1 MRHMRIDQVI
11 AAALCF
17 SFAVASVA
25 EAQTRLPRKTPAER
39 QVDDINRNL
48 QQEQRVRGIEQQIQ
62 TDNNQIRQNIDRQ
75 RMFDNSPSTFRPRC
89 PAGAIG
95 C

>member
-1 MRHMRIDQVI
+1 MRRAI
-11 AAALCF
+11 AAALCL
-17 SFAVASVA
+17 SFLMASVA
-25 EAQTRLPRKTPAER
+25 EAQTRLPRKTRSER
-39 QVDDINRNL
+39 QVEDINRSL

-62 TDNNQIRQNIDRQ
+62 TNNNQIRQSIDRQ
-75 RMFDNSPSTFRPRC
+75 RTLDNSPSSFRSRC

>member
-1 MRHMRIDQVI
+1 MRQVLT
-11 AAALCF
+11 AALCL
-17 SFAVASVA
+17 SFVMTSVA
-25 EAQTRLPRKTPAER
+25 EAQTRLPRKTRSER
-39 QVDDINRNL
+39 QVEDINRNL
-48 QQEQRVRGIEQQIQ
+48 QQDQRIRGIEQQIQ
-62 TDNNQIRQNIDRQ
+62 TDNNRLRQNIDRQ

>member
-1 MRHMRIDQVI
+1 MRRAI
-11 AAALCF
+11 AAALCL

-25 EAQTRLPRKTPAER
+25 EAQTRLPRKTRSER
-39 QVDDINRNL
+39 QVEDINRSL

-62 TDNNQIRQNIDRQ
+62 TNNNQIRQSIDRQ
-75 RMFDNSPSTFRPRC
+75 RTLDNSPSSFRSRC

>member
-1 MRHMRIDQVI
+1 MRRAI
-11 AAALCF
+11 AAALCL

-25 EAQTRLPRKTPAER
+25 EAQTRLPRKTRSER
-39 QVDDINRNL
+39 QVEDINRNL
-48 QQEQRVRGIEQQIQ
+48 QQEQRLRGIEQQIQ
-62 TDNNQIRQNIDRQ
+62 TDKNQIRQNIDRQ

-89 PAGAIG
+89 PRGAIG